1 MSNQTFKLTE
11 PMKNQ
16 LGKLLGRVRDDQR
29 NFEQSRDA
37 FNEFLGYVKAELGVP
52 TDKPYQ
58 LSPDLAEFFFAI
70 NLNDAGPV
78 VTEKVDQTDACT
90 QPADVTG
97 A

>member
-29 NFEQSRDA
+29 NFEQSRNA

-58 LSPDLAEFFFAI
+58 LSPDLAEFFFPI
-70 NLNDAGPV
+70 K
-78 VTEKVDQTDACT
+78 ESDQ
-90 QPADVTG
+90 
-97 A
+97 

>member
-1 MSNQTFKLTE
+1 
-11 PMKNQ
+11 MKNQ

-29 NFEQSRDA
+29 NFEQSRNA

-58 LSPDLAEFFFAI
+58 LSQDLAEFFFAI

-78 VTEKVDQTDACT
+78 VTPGPNNSEKVDQTDACT